1 MIGTFV
7 SLNFELRNLKLSK
20 LQVAKV
26 QNQKN
31 QLHPSCWLL
40 TVSKFVNVWIAH
52 AQAQA
57 QAKSIHLTEIS
68 LTLTLINLPLAT

>member
-40 TVSKFVNVWIAH
+40 TVSKFVNVWIA
-52 AQAQA
+52 QAQA

>member
-26 QNQKN
+26 QNQKI
-31 QLHPSCWLL
+31 SY
-40 TVSKFVNVWIAH
+40 I
-52 AQAQA
+52 QAVGC
-57 QAKSIHLTEIS
+57 
-68 LTLTLINLPLAT
+68 